1 MMGLPKQTTLPLFPL
16 NTVVFPGG
24 RLPLRIFEQRYLEMI
39 KQAIANDTPF
49 GVCAPAW
56 GTPVG
61 ALKDSDPLWA
71 EAHVESYAPPLR
83 GNPSAAIREGAETGT
98 PAVPGAVGTRMRIAD
113 WDMPQTGILH
123 IETVALDRFVIRS
136 AHTEPSG
143 LLIGKVEAVSVEPAV
158 PVPDDLE
165 LSVEILRHIIGEY
178 GDAHFPEPHEL
189 DNAVWVGYRLSE
201 VLPLTLSIQQ
211 NLLEMND
218 SMMRLRILTEFLKK
232 QIN

>member
-1 MMGLPKQTTLPLFPL
+1 MIVLPKQITLPLFPL